1 MIVPASV
8 TDGMINTTTTK
19 AFFSFNPA
27 EGIVDFYQV
36 DFVNADMQNF
46 SYQVRNLNANSSEL
60 KITSNSIF

>member
-46 SYQVRNLNANSSEL
+46 SYQVRN
-60 KITSNSIF
+60 

>member
-19 AFFSFNPA
+19 AFFNFNPA

-36 DFVNADMQNF
+36 DFVNTDMQNF
-46 SYQVRNLNANSSEL
+46 SYQVRNLNTNLL
-60 KITSNSIF
+60 KLKRT